1 MLRKQ
6 SLLRHRYRRDMMS
19 KELPIV
25 TTGWLGVSE
34 RQGRRGLGEYL
45 PQIHARRFGARQ
57 GRLSDRRRL
66 AVPSLSSN
74 PNDLSHFQ
82 NEKDKIAQPG
92 CPACQKVF
100 YTTSQFIDHLT
111 NDVVAALVGPA
122 FI

>member
-1 MLRKQ
+1 
-6 SLLRHRYRRDMMS
+6 MS

-34 RQGRRGLGEYL
+34 RLGRRGLGEYL
-45 PQIHARRFGARQ
+45 PQIHARRFWARQ

-66 AVPSLSSN
+66 AVPSLSSD
-74 PNDLSHFQ
+74 PNDLSHVQ

-92 CPACQKVF
+92 CPAWKVF
-100 YTTSQFIDHLT
+100 YTTSQFIDHLKK
-111 NDVVAALVGPA
+111 DVVAALVGPA